1 MKRAL
6 LLITFFTSLS
16 AWAQTK
22 PIWNVSVGGTF
33 PIGKFSS
40 FSYDPNTM
48 VTTCGFLDENVNGG
62 AASLGFNLGIE
73 ALVPLQN
80 HKLSF
85 TISAD
90 FNYNGVNSDS
100 KKYLNLA
107 AEYLDNTF
115 RSQVQRD
122 GGSSINSSCVVE
134 RTPSYINIPI
144 LAGLRYTMPL
154 NDGMDFFAECGIG
167 ANLRFITP
175 IKLMERISYLYG
187 GHYFKMSIEE
197 QFKYSMKGSLAF
209 RLGAGV
215 KFTEKMSLS
224 AYYYYLGAGDVSST
238 IIAQDPNDNTS
249 LPSEKNLQLGTINP
263 MIAVVKLSYY
273 L

>member
-6 LLITFFTSLS
+6 LLITILTSLS
-16 AWAQTK
+16 AWSQTK
-22 PIWNVSVGGTF
+22 PIWNVSVGGAF
-33 PIGKFSS
+33 PIGKFTS
-40 FSYDPNTM
+40 FSYDPNTLA
-48 VTTCGFLDENVNGG
+48 TTCGFLDENVNGG

-80 HKLSF
+80 PKLSF
-85 TISAD
+85 TLSAD
-90 FNYNGVNSDS
+90 FNYNGVNSEC
-100 KKYLNLA
+100 KKYLNLS
-107 AEYLDNTF
+107 AEYIDNTL
-115 RSQVQRD
+115 RSQVQRE

-134 RTPSYINIPI
+134 RTPSYLNIPI
-144 LAGLRYTMPL
+144 LAGLRYTMPI
-154 NDGMDFFAECGIG
+154 NDAMDFFAECGIG
-167 ANLRFITP
+167 ANLRIITP

-187 GHYFKMSIEE
+187 GYYYKMSIDE

-215 KFTEKMSLS
+215 RFTEKLSLS

-238 IIAQDPNDNTS
+238 IIAKDPTDNS
-249 LPSEKNLQLGTINP
+249 SQPSEKSLQLGTINP